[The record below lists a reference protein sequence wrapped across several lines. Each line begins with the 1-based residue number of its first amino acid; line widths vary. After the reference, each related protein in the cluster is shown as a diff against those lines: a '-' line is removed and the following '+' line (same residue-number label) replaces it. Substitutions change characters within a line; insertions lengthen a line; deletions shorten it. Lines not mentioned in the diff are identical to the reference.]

1 MGSILDGATARTS
14 FAGEGGKTG
23 ATFERA
29 VLGDG
34 TPVVIKHVTPAD
46 WAMVVS
52 GGVSHLDRLWR
63 AGVFSRVPASID
75 HTMIAIEPDRTA

>member
-1 MGSILDGATARTS
+1 MGSILDGATARMS
-14 FAGEGGKTG
+14 FAGDGGKTG

-46 WAMVVS
+46 WAMIVS
-52 GGVSHLDRLWR
+52 GGVPVCS
-63 AGVFSRVPASID
+63 AASQRRS
-75 HTMIAIEPDRTA
+75 TTR